1 MNKFLLISIS
11 KLQIST
17 EPVWLLS
24 LIVCCALVKSPNTN
38 VRCRIVLHSTFL
50 PSQKRLSTSITFA
63 ALNKFRRKLSRL
75 RRMRFTTPRWR
86 VLLYATS
93 LSRLRFYCIIKCMPG
108 SEEIYN
114 CVDLMQQCTNK
125 IIVQLPCDMWNCL
138 YEIVSLCFSRLPV
151 GEEQDHGL
159 RQDDQECDELS
170 KTNDISSQ

>member
-50 PSQKRLSTSITFA
+50 PSQRRLSTSITFS

-114 CVDLMQQCTNK
+114 CVDLLQRRNHCPIAVRYVK
-125 IIVQLPCDMWNCL
+125 LFVWNCF
-138 YEIVSLCFSRLPV
+138 IMFQPITRGRRAGSRLTSRRPRMWWII
-151 GEEQDHGL
+151 ED
-159 RQDDQECDELS
+159 
-170 KTNDISSQ
+170 

>member
-1 MNKFLLISIS
+1 M
-11 KLQIST
+11 QIST

-63 ALNKFRRKLSRL
+63 AINKFRRKLSRL

-93 LSRLRFYCIIKCMPG
+93 TLSAALLLHYQVHARIWRNLQLCWPNATMHQQNHCPIAVRYVKLFVWNCFILFQPITRGRRAGSRLTSRRPRMWWII
-108 SEEIYN
+108 E
-114 CVDLMQQCTNK
+114 D
-125 IIVQLPCDMWNCL
+125 
-138 YEIVSLCFSRLPV
+138 
-151 GEEQDHGL
+151 
-159 RQDDQECDELS
+159 
-170 KTNDISSQ
+170 

>member
-50 PSQKRLSTSITFA
+50 PSQRRLSTSITFS

-93 LSRLRFYCIIKCMPG
+93 TLSAALLLHYQVHARIWRNLQMCWPTATTK
-108 SEEIYN
+108 SLSN
-114 CVDLMQQCTNK
+114 CRAIC
-125 IIVQLPCDMWNCL
+125 
-138 YEIVSLCFSRLPV
+138 EIVCMKLFHYVSADYPWEKSRITAYVKTTKNVMNYRRLMTY
-151 GEEQDHGL
+151 L
-159 RQDDQECDELS
+159 R
-170 KTNDISSQ
+170 NR